1 MEIDQPFKRNFD
13 VGKVRTECLTNNFNK
28 NSGITE
34 NASLTLSSALG
45 LFQNLDASTQT
56 RIKIEFFE
64 F

>member
-34 NASLTLSSALG
+34 NASLTLSVALG
-45 LFQNLDASTQT
+45 LFQKDASTQT

>member
-34 NASLTLSSALG
+34 NASLTLSAALG
-45 LFQNLDASTQT
+45 RRKYPD
-56 RIKIEFFE
+56 
-64 F
+64 